1 MSATSQRRT
10 LLQLSLH
17 LLAVMV
23 FSGCMLVLNHTTA
36 SAQMCTTTNCVN
48 VRVFNCT
55 VTPTTY
61 QVWFVLCCNG
71 MVSTTTV
78 PIVVPPFPCTMP
90 SVIYTPPAGCT
101 VMGVAA
107 VAPTPPG
114 GWVYTASNC
123 TLKIN

>member
-1 MSATSQRRT
+1 MYNSAQRQTILRV
-10 LLQLSLH
+10 SLR
-17 LLAVMV
+17 LLAVMFFFGAMMV
-23 FSGCMLVLNHTTA
+23 TNQTIA
-36 SAQMCTTTNCVN
+36 SAQVCTTTNCVN

-61 QVWFVLCCNG
+61 QVWFILCCNG
-71 MVSTTTV
+71 VVTTAPAV
-78 PIVVPPFPCTMP
+78 VVPPFPCTMP
-90 SVIYTPPAGCT
+90 SIIYTPPAGCT

-114 GWVYTASNC
+114 GWVYTPSNC